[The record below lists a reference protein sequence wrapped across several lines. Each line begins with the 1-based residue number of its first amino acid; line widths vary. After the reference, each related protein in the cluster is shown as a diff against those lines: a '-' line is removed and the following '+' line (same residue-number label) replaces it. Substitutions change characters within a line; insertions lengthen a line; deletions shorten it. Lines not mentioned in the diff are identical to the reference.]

1 MNRKSNL
8 TETAQLLRIVTLV
21 VIVAALY
28 FGKSVFIP
36 LALAFLLS
44 LLLAPL
50 MTLLGKLRIPRIGAV
65 LIIATGLC
73 LLAFAFAWKLSME
86 VTDLTLQLPTYKATL
101 EQKIHAVGALRGSN
115 FSKVSD
121 ALGDLEKDLKP
132 QNESTQ
138 QDRGKKPLPGASL
151 QRPLAVEVVPESH
164 TFAFLESAV
173 ESMGSAG
180 LVVIFTIFVLI
191 GREDLR
197 NRFIHL
203 SSGGRLHVM
212 TQALDEA
219 TRRIQRYLLLQSMVN
234 AIFGLVV
241 GIGLYFIGI
250 PEAWLWGLLAA
261 ILRFLPY
268 IGAPAS
274 AAVPILLSLA
284 VFPGW
289 KHCFGTTAFFL
300 ALELV
305 VANFVEPLLY
315 GAQVG
320 LSSLAILVAAVFWTL
335 IWGFPGLILA
345 TPLTVS
351 LVVMGRYVPSLSFL
365 DTLLG
370 DEPEISKSGL
380 YYQRLLA
387 SDQAEARQVLEQYLE
402 TKHLDDLY
410 TEVLIPALSLVE
422 QDRHRNELDDATLAF
437 IMQSTRELIEEL
449 GESAPVEATNRQLL
463 GSDAESRIACI
474 PARDEADEV
483 VGMLLCQSLDR
494 AGLVSQSI
502 PTGPVAEMLSAVADL
517 DPVVV
522 CISALPPFAIEHTR
536 TLYHK
541 LRAKFPEINIII
553 CLWQFAGDLEK
564 TQRRLKTSN
573 GHPVFFTLPEVL
585 EHVKDKLLQPKAGST
600 STVELDGAV
609 LLADEERI
617 SDSV

>member
-1 MNRKSNL
+1 MNRKSSPS
-8 TETAQLLRIVTLV
+8 ETAQLLRVVTFV

-28 FGKSVFIP
+28 FGRSVFIP

-44 LLLAPL
+44 LLLAPV
-50 MTLLGKLRIPRIGAV
+50 MTFLGRLRIPRIGAIL
-65 LIIATGLC
+65 LITTILC
-73 LLAFAFAWKLSME
+73 CLVFGFAWKLSTE
-86 VTDLTLQLPTYKATL
+86 LTDLTLQLPTYRATL
-101 EQKIHAVGALRGSN
+101 EQKIQVMSGLRRSPL
-115 FSKVSD
+115 SKLSETLV
-121 ALGDLEKDLKP
+121 DLEKDFSQP
-132 QNESTQ
+132 NHESTQ
-138 QDRGKKPLPGASL
+138 QDRGKKTLLGSSVDK
-151 QRPLAVEVVPESH
+151 PLAVEVVPASH
-164 TFAFLESAV
+164 TFAFLESV
-173 ESMGSAG
+173 LSSMGSAG

-203 SSGGRLHVM
+203 SSGGRLHIM
-212 TQALDEA
+212 TQALDET
-219 TRRIQRYLLLQSMVN
+219 TRRIQRYLFLQSAMN
-234 AIFGLVV
+234 AIYGLVI
-241 GIGLYFIGI
+241 GLGLYFIGI
-250 PEAWLWGLLAA
+250 PEAWLWGLFAA

-289 KHCFGTTAFFL
+289 RHCVGTTALFFT
-300 ALELV
+300 LELV

-351 LVVMGRYVPSLSFL
+351 LVVMGRYAPSLGFL
-365 DTLLG
+365 KVLLG
-370 DEPEISKSGL
+370 DEHEISRSGL

-402 TKHLDDLY
+402 NKPLDELY
-410 TEVLIPALSLVE
+410 SEVLIPALSLVE

-449 GESAPVEATNRQLL
+449 GDSATTEAKDRLFL
-463 GSDAESRIACI
+463 GLTAQSRIACI

-494 AGLVSQSI
+494 AGLTNQSVPIGSVS
-502 PTGPVAEMLSAVADL
+502 EMLIAVEEF
-517 DPVVV
+517 DPVIV

-536 TLYHK
+536 TVYQK
-541 LRAKFPEINIII
+541 LRSKFPELNIII
-553 CLWQFAGDLEK
+553 CLWHFAGDLEK
-564 TQRRLKTSN
+564 ARRRLKMSN
-573 GHPVFFTLPEVL
+573 EHSLFVTLPEVL
-585 EHVKDKLLQPKAGST
+585 QHIGDKLQPNPDTAST
-600 STVELDGAV
+600 IPADDGV
-609 LLADEERI
+609 LLDDRHDVAD
-617 SDSV
+617 VV